1 MNLSRRGFFKATGA
15 ALATTMAFEL
25 SSQTQ
30 AFASESKQD
39 WKLVN
44 TEEYTSICC
53 YCAGGCWDTS
63 ENGAYVWV
71 NKPGTPEFTTP
82 TLINPKKDMT
92 LQDPMCVY
100 QQFKKHYSRYT
111 LDTVCGIC
119 GMDKDVL
126 ELVYKTYTSTAKPGK
141 AGTVLYALGQTQHT
155 YGAQNTRAMSV
166 MQLLLGNIGIPGGG
180 VNALRGEPNVQGAT
194 DMGMMVNEHPAY
206 LKWANT
212 TDRASLR
219 KWLESQTYSDGYYT
233 NKPKFIVSSLKE
245 WFGENATVDNDYGYD
260 WWPKVPSETG
270 AVDYTHISTF

>member
-44 TEEYTSICC
+44 TEEYTNICC

-63 ENGAYVWV
+63 ENGAYAWV
-71 NKPGTPEFTTP
+71 KKPGTPEFTTP
-82 TLINPKKDMT
+82 TLTNPKKDMT

-119 GMDKDVL
+119 GMDKCSRTRL
-126 ELVYKTYTSTAKPGK
+126 QN
-141 AGTVLYALGQTQHT
+141 LYLYRQA
-155 YGAQNTRAMSV
+155 R
-166 MQLLLGNIGIPGGG
+166 
-180 VNALRGEPNVQGAT
+180 
-194 DMGMMVNEHPAY
+194 
-206 LKWANT
+206 
-212 TDRASLR
+212 
-219 KWLESQTYSDGYYT
+219 
-233 NKPKFIVSSLKE
+233 
-245 WFGENATVDNDYGYD
+245 
-260 WWPKVPSETG
+260 
-270 AVDYTHISTF
+270 

>member
-1 MNLSRRGFFKATGA
+1 
-15 ALATTMAFEL
+15 MAFEL

-44 TEEYTSICC
+44 TEEYTNICC

-63 ENGAYVWV
+63 ENGAYAWV
-71 NKPGTPEFTTP
+71 EKPGTPEFTTP
-82 TLINPKKDMT
+82 TLTNPKKDMT

-233 NKPKFIVSSLKE
+233 NKPSL
-245 WFGENATVDNDYGYD
+245 
-260 WWPKVPSETG
+260 
-270 AVDYTHISTF
+270 ISTN